1 MSIESS
7 DRSEIRKLQVTG
19 GSTYI
24 VSLPRKWVTEHGLSA
39 KDRIKIEWRP
49 SGSLRLNAE
58 TTNVRKRRKIE
69 INIDEIKVEFLF
81 DHLVG
86 AYISGAHNILVS
98 RSSGIRR
105 NDRRQIRK
113 FTQTTRGIEIS
124 EESEYSVQ
132 LVTLINTSEMPLYS
146 SLNRMYLLVSS
157 QIRDVTE
164 VLLRNDSSS
173 FEDSEEREKE
183 VDALRLLLERQV
195 GQILESASIE
205 SSFGTTRWEA
215 SELSNIVKNL
225 ERIGDHCFLLSRL
238 CVDQEVPSNLS
249 LQKLP
254 INIIPVWHSAIK
266 LLISNL
272 RDRDVNEIHE
282 AKSNVRAAIAE
293 LKEYEASL
301 WESEFESVDALFMDK
316 LSESLRRILAY
327 TQDIAEV
334 LINIYT
340 HRNATEEIF

>member
-1 MSIESS
+1 MIALSLLI
-7 DRSEIRKLQVTG
+7 G
-19 GSTYI
+19 GFF
-24 VSLPRKWVTEHGLSA
+24 GL
-39 KDRIKIEWRP
+39 
-49 SGSLRLNAE
+49 
-58 TTNVRKRRKIE
+58 
-69 INIDEIKVEFLF
+69 FLF
-81 DHLVG
+81 FIQALV
-86 AYISGAHNILVS
+86 AI
-98 RSSGIRR
+98 
-105 NDRRQIRK
+105 
-113 FTQTTRGIEIS
+113 
-124 EESEYSVQ
+124 
-132 LVTLINTSEMPLYS
+132 
-146 SLNRMYLLVSS
+146 
-157 QIRDVTE
+157 
-164 VLLRNDSSS
+164 
-173 FEDSEEREKE
+173 
-183 VDALRLLLERQV
+183 LLLERQV

-301 WESEFESVDALFMDK
+301 WESELESVDALFMDK